1 MLKTGDEK
9 NQMDHKDRSQQ
20 GVDKPLKTAPAPSSV
35 KRKTPF
41 MLRSRKM
48 GPWETIPSL
57 RSRVFLLHYLCANEE
72 LFQVGNVQIII
83 EHSISSFFE
92 S

>member
-1 MLKTGDEK
+1 
-9 NQMDHKDRSQQ
+9 
-20 GVDKPLKTAPAPSSV
+20 
-35 KRKTPF
+35 
-41 MLRSRKM
+41 M
-48 GPWETIPSL
+48 GPWETVPSL
-57 RSRVFLLHYLCANEE
+57 RSGVFLLHYLRANEE